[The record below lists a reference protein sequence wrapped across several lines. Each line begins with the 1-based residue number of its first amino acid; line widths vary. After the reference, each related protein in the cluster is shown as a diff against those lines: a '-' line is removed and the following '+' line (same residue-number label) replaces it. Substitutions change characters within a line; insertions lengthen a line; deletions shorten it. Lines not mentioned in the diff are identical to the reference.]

1 MILRTVNLTGGYG
14 KMVVVESINIEV
26 NKGEVV
32 TLFGPNGAGKTT
44 ILRTISGLLKP
55 LRGQIMFMGRD
66 ITNTGALERVNM
78 GIRYFPDRS
87 SVFKSLTVYDNIRLV
102 SDEVDLSR
110 FPILQPLAKKKAGEL
125 SGGQYKLLTLAVA
138 YHTKPKLLLLDE
150 PSSGLSPKAK
160 YDVALLLRAFKEEG
174 LPILIAEQ
182 DAEFVLNVADRVY
195 IIESGKISREVSKTS
210 GGEIDFFKA
219 IDI

>member
-26 NKGEVV
+26 NEGEVV

-66 ITNTGALERVNM
+66 ITNTGALERVDM

-87 SVFKSLTVYDNIRLV
+87 SVFKSLTVYDKYKACFRRGGFVAV
-102 SDEVDLSR
+102 S
-110 FPILQPLAKKKAGEL
+110 
-125 SGGQYKLLTLAVA
+125 
-138 YHTKPKLLLLDE
+138 H
-150 PSSGLSPKAK
+150 
-160 YDVALLLRAFKEEG
+160 
-174 LPILIAEQ
+174 IAT
-182 DAEFVLNVADRVY
+182 
-195 IIESGKISREVSKTS
+195 TS
-210 GGEIDFFKA
+210 
-219 IDI
+219 